1 MIGGGFGGCV
11 IALIRSEDQRT
22 IERSVTAAFASDGFT
37 PPRIFGALPS
47 PGAHRVM

>member
-22 IERSVTAAFASDGFT
+22 IERSVAAAFASHDFT